1 MKLPWAA
8 LRQDENLDLLF
19 EREMTDHSEKAAL
32 TKRAN
37 GNLRDVASDVL
48 AMMREQVDAGILGAV
63 PNVVNAETRRK
74 LLPKNRTIQNDVR
87 ASLAAD
93 NGTLEIGRPAG
104 IGPGARQ
111 EQIENRTPLKRSSD
125 LGAGP

>member
-1 MKLPWAA
+1 
-8 LRQDENLDLLF
+8 
-19 EREMTDHSEKAAL
+19 
-32 TKRAN
+32 
-37 GNLRDVASDVL
+37 
-48 AMMREQVDAGILGAV
+48 MREQVDAGILGAV

-93 NGTLEIGRPAG
+93 NGALEIGRPAG

-125 LGAGP
+125 LGAGPQRQPRVGSLFLSESRDLTIGLKQAK